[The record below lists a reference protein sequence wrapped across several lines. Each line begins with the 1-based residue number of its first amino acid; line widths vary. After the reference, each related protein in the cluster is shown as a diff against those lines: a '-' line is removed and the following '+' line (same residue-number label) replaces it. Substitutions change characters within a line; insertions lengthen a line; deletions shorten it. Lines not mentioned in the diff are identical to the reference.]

1 MANLQIEKILEG
13 ASGVRKEGSAW
24 LFSDETE
31 AHAFVAL
38 GNEVL
43 QVQKLQRIEIKNG
56 ALAMTTHKGEGF
68 FFPPEQLVGFKFGGA
83 DHKLGGRSQA
93 GFR

>member
-1 MANLQIEKILEG
+1 MANLQIEKILD
-13 ASGVRKEGSAW
+13 ATSGIKKDGPAW
-24 LFSDETE
+24 ILSDELE

-43 QVQKLQRIEIKNG
+43 QVQKLSRIELKHG
-56 ALAMTTHKGEGF
+56 ALALTTQKGEGF
-68 FFPPEQLVGFKFGGA
+68 FFSPDQLVGFKFGGG
-83 DHKLGGRSQA
+83 DHKVGRSHA